1 MDNKN
6 LQQKMQEVVEAM
18 KALGFRT
25 NHVELVMMDADRGKV
40 CMEKNMCVGIYDFV
54 RHTFV
59 D

>member
-6 LQQKMQEVVEAM
+6 LKSKMDEVIEALE
-18 KALGFRT
+18 ALGFRT

-40 CMEKNMCVGIYDFV
+40 YMEKNMCVGIYDFV